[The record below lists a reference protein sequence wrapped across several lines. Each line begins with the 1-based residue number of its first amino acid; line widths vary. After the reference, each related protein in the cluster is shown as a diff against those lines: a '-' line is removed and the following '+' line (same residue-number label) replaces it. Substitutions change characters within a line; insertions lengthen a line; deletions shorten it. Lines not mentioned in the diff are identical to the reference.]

1 MQYPNHSTRRYIPA
15 SQIGTSM
22 LIGSIQLLFFA
33 TLLCILPLESFG
45 QKNKFLRLY
54 NAEGKKMAAGRLL
67 SVSDSGMVLQTR
79 KGPKTFEATEIN
91 FIRHRRSIGH
101 NVLVT
106 GLALGAAGTLIGTA
120 SADPDA
126 SFLAY
131 TAGEGAAVGFAAG
144 FWSGAVFGGL
154 IGLAKKKTIHHVRNS
169 AEEWRKLKI
178 FYEDWLKDNE

>member
-1 MQYPNHSTRRYIPA
+1 MHYPNHSRRSYTAAP
-15 SQIGTSM
+15 QIGTSM
-22 LIGSIQLLFFA
+22 LIGSLQFLCFA
-33 TLLCILPLESFG
+33 TLLFILPLESVG

-54 NAEGKKMAAGRLL
+54 NADGKKMAAGRLL
-67 SVSDSGMVLQTR
+67 SVSDSGMLLQTR
-79 KGPKTFEATEIN
+79 KGPQTFGATEIN

-106 GLALGAAGTLIGTA
+106 GLALGAAGTLIGAA

-131 TAGEGAAVGFAAG
+131 TAGEGAAVGFALG

-154 IGLAKKKTIHHVRNS
+154 FGLAKRKTIHHVRNS
-169 AEEWRKLKI
+169 EEEWRKLKI
-178 FYEDWLKDNE
+178 FYEDWLKESE